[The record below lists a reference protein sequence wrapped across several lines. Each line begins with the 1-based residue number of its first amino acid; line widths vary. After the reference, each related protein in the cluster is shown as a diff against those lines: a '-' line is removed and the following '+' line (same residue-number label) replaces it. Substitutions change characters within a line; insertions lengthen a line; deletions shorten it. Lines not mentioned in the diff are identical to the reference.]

1 MTTPVENIFGAIP
14 ASLPQELV
22 ETLASGENLRIERI
36 VSRGHKS
43 PPDFW
48 YQQDEHEWVVVLQ
61 GAGEILWE
69 DGRRRRLQTGD
80 CQLIPAGERHRV
92 SWTEPQADTL
102 WLAVF
107 WREAE

>member
-1 MTTPVENIFGAIP
+1 MSKRPDNIFSDIP

-22 ETLASGENLRIERI
+22 ETLVQHPGVRIERI

-48 YQQDEHEWVVVLQ
+48 YEQAEHEWVVVLK

-69 DGRRRRLQTGD
+69 DGRRRRLQPGD
-80 CQLIPAGERHRV
+80 YQLIPAGERHRV

-107 WREAE
+107 WPDAS